1 MEKLANENQVLIDYN
16 DEEDAQVNAAPL
28 QDEKSVTTKYL
39 KWNRYD
45 FYRGHYAG
53 VGGSGFQSF
62 FLKDE
67 IMKAISE
74 CGFEHPSEGKIECI
88 VMISSPK
95 SMYS

>member
-1 MEKLANENQVLIDYN
+1 MKNQSLQSIYIEIDMI
-16 DEEDAQVNAAPL
+16 L
-28 QDEKSVTTKYL
+28 
-39 KWNRYD
+39 
-45 FYRGHYAG
+45 YRGHYAG

-74 CGFEHPSEGKIECI
+74 CGFEHPSEGKIKCMI
-88 VMISSPK
+88 MISSTK